1 MFFDLQTGGS
11 ISFYLNE
18 ALVQIRED
26 TTCYDWGFVAITDN
40 MICAGSYSGYIGPCY
55 VRIFYPNKY
64 VCEIFIFKS
73 NTKNF
78 IIISVRAV

>member
-1 MFFDLQTGGS
+1 MFIDLQTGGS
-11 ISFYLNE
+11 FSFYLNE
-18 ALVQIRED
+18 ALVQIRDD
-26 TTCYDWGFVAITDN
+26 TMCYDWGFDADN

-55 VRIFYPNKY
+55 VRIFNSNKY

-78 IIISVRAV
+78 